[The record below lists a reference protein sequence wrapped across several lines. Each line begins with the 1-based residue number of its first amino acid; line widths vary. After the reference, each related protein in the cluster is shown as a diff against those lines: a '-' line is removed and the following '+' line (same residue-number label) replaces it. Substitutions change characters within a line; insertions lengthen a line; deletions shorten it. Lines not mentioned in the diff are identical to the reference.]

1 MAAVGENVVARLR
14 RDLYTHIQSMPLAFF
29 TGLHSA
35 DLMSRILNDVQR
47 LARLSSSMLV
57 MAVRQVATVVA
68 LLAVMFAREWLL
80 TMAAIIAFPFIGLV
94 VRLIGHRLYRINKR
108 AQERIAELAVLL
120 HEAFAGTKIVKAFGR
135 ERSEERRVGKECRSR
150 WSPDH

>member
-68 LLAVMFAREWLL
+68 LLAVVFAPEWLL
-80 TMAAIIAFPFIGLV
+80 SMGSSSPVAV
-94 VRLIGHRLYRINKR
+94 HRLRPGLICHP
-108 AQERIAELAVLL
+108 V
-120 HEAFAGTKIVKAFGR
+120 H
-135 ERSEERRVGKECRSR
+135 
-150 WSPDH
+150 